1 MEMVRAAAFAI
12 TAAVAAAVL
21 RRMNRE
27 AGMALALGAGV
38 MLMGVA
44 LTRLGGVAQALQE
57 LCARANVQPL
67 YVRTMMKV
75 VGICLLTEL
84 ASSVCRDAEETGLA
98 ERVET
103 VGRALVMAIAAP
115 VLLHLLDQ
123 LLVFT
128 A

>member
-1 MEMVRAAAFAI
+1 MEMVRAAGFAVM
-12 TAAVAAAVL
+12 AAVAAAVL
-21 RRMNRE
+21 RQMNRE

-38 MLMGVA
+38 MLLGVA
-44 LTRLGGVAQALQE
+44 LTRLSSVAQALQE
-57 LCARANVQPL
+57 LCARAELQPV

-84 ASSVCRDAEETGLA
+84 ASSVCRDAEEAGLA
-98 ERVET
+98 ERVEL

-123 LLVFT
+123 LLTLTV
-128 A
+128 